1 MTRFGTAPAWVGLV
15 IVLLGGVAAIVAITV
30 AFIAGVCAIGHN
42 CTSRDN
48 VVTGVFL
55 VVCLLAF
62 FGAPAVA
69 SLATG
74 RWWWSAITLPVPVGF
89 LGYLLATGPVVASV
103 YSEAALLVVI
113 AAVDMAAVALVIALK
128 RRRATRRAP

>member
-1 MTRFGTAPAWVGLV
+1 MTRFGTAPPWVGLV
-15 IVLLGGVAAIVAITV
+15 IVLLGGVATIVTFAA
-30 AFIAGVCAIGHN
+30 AFMAGVCDIGHS
-42 CTSRDN
+42 CTSSDY
-48 VVTGVFL
+48 VVTGAFL
-55 VVCLLAF
+55 VPCLLAF

-74 RWWWSAITLPVPVGF
+74 RWWWSTTTLPVPMAF

-103 YSEAALLVVI
+103 HSEAAFLVVI
-113 AAVDMAAVALVIALK
+113 SVVDMAGVALVIALK